1 MDWSFEARDLAR
13 VCKGSKDKAQ
23 AVLVTLWELGYPNRS
38 LLGEIWQELRIA
50 DVPVVHGKTLT
61 EYIQFLDQQP

>member
-1 MDWSFEARDLAR
+1 MDWSFEAHELAR

-23 AVLVTLWELGYPNRS
+23 EVLVTLWELGYPNRS
-38 LLGEIWQELRIA
+38 LLSEIWQELGLA
-50 DVPVVHGKTLT
+50 DVPVVNGKTLT